1 MGLMK
6 SWHLGGN
13 ITSAYG
19 RKLLMKEEEVKI
31 GENNRTQE
39 GDSQG

>member
-6 SWHLGGN
+6 SHLGEN
-13 ITSAYG
+13 IRSAYG

-31 GENNRTQE
+31 GENKTQE